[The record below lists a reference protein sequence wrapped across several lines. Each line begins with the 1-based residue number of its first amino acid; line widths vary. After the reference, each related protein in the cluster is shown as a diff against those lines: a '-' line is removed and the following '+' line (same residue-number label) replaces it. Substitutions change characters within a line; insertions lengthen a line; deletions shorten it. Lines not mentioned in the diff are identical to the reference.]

1 MIDMAYYHS
10 PLGLIEITASR
21 NGLRQLRF
29 VDKALTGEDNVNPF
43 ITACKTQLAEYFDGT
58 RKRFS
63 LKLDLMDFTPFHR
76 EVFRLVQ
83 SIPYGRTRTYSDIAK
98 VMGKPGASRAVGQA
112 NGHNPMPIIIPCH
125 RVIGKE
131 GDLRGYAYG
140 LDIKRAL
147 LEKENPVRFQHQAL
161 LF

>member
-1 MIDMAYYHS
+1 MIEMAYYTS
-10 PLGLIEITASR
+10 PLGPIEITASEA
-21 NGLRQLRF
+21 GLRQIKF
-29 VDKALTGEDNVNPF
+29 VDEILAGDESSGPL
-43 ITACKTQLAEYFDGT
+43 ITECITQLKEYFDGE

-63 LKLDLMDFTPFHR
+63 LKLDLKEFSSFHR

-83 SIPYGRTRTYSDIAK
+83 SIPYGRTRTYSDIAIT
-98 VMGKPGASRAVGQA
+98 MGKPGASRAVGQA
-112 NGHNPMPIIIPCH
+112 NGHNPLPIIIPCH

-131 GDLRGYAYG
+131 GDLRGYAFG

-147 LEKENPVRFQHQAL
+147 LEMENPVKFQQQAL